1 MFKNAK
7 DEGYDVFISGDMPH
21 HGQRDVILEKYNYI
35 NIAHEV
41 ENVFMEQMKK
51 ILNQID
57 NTLDVKIVIHEK
69 VPELFTLKK

>member
-1 MFKNAK
+1 MN
-7 DEGYDVFISGDMPH
+7 
-21 HGQRDVILEKYNYI
+21 ILEKYNYI

-51 ILNQID
+51 ILKQID
-57 NTLDVKIVIHEK
+57 DTLDIKIVIHEK